1 MAEQGWSGVAEQ
13 TRTHAHTRTHGTHGA
28 HGTHGTHGT
37 PRTTRTTRHA
47 RRHASPGASANNC
60 DDNCEDNYC
69 DDSLGL
75 VSIKSKNDNCRAR
88 TPRARD
94 HARTHA
100 TTRQGVVSTHPAH
113 PPPPTRASSRC
124 PAAEEIVASV
134 WIVVALGVEEH
145 LVRRGREVA
154 VALVEQVAPAV
165 ELGVAVAMAC
175 DGVGEE
181 CAQKCAA

>member
-1 MAEQGWSGVAEQ
+1 MRCMCACPGAVFALCM
-13 TRTHAHTRTHGTHGA
+13 HALLCTHGA
-28 HGTHGTHGT
+28 CTAHARCTHGA
-37 PRTTRTTRHA
+37 RTTRHA

-175 DGVGEE
+175 DGVGEA